1 MHEPQDYPTDNIY
14 SRIYS
19 EYLHEK
25 ECYFMPCNEQIIHKC
40 SVRFQFNFD
49 FKILVLSFTE
59 ISP

>member
-25 ECYFMPCNEQIIHKC
+25 ECYFMPSNEQILYN
-40 SVRFQFNFD
+40 SQMRRSFPVQ
-49 FKILVLSFTE
+49 VLF
-59 ISP
+59 

>member
-25 ECYFMPCNEQIIHKC
+25 ECYFMPCNEQILYKC
-40 SVRFQFNFD
+40 GVRFQFNFY
-49 FKILVLSFTE
+49 FKILS
-59 ISP
+59 